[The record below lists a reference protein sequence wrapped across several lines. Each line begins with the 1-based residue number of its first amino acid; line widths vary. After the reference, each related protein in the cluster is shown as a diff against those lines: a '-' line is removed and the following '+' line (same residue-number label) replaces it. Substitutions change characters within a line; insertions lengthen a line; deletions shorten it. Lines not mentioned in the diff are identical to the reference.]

1 MWRKKRGG
9 EKLEGGGRKGGDVGG
24 WRKKGRREEKGRG
37 RDEEEGERSDRE
49 VRKGEKRREKRR
61 VKA

>member
-1 MWRKKRGG
+1 M
-9 EKLEGGGRKGGDVGG
+9 EGGGRKGGDVGG